1 MGVNLSFLG
10 AWQNFCLVGLHNF
23 ETQKTF
29 NQFMFKMRKKKNE
42 NMAEEIKETAAE
54 KTKETTVE
62 SMENTQTETET
73 AEEKNDTHEE
83 EHEHKKAKH
92 KKDKN
97 EVLFQELGEKLAEIT
112 DKHLRLQAEFDNF
125 RKRTMKEK
133 ADLIKSGGESVLVNI
148 LPVVDDFERALIS
161 LKDVPDD
168 DAGKKGTQLIYNKFS
183 EFLKQNNIKEIDAVN
198 QDFDVDLHEAITKI
212 PAPDEKLKGKVVDV
226 VQKGYLLNDKVIRF
240 AKVVIGE

>member
-1 MGVNLSFLG
+1 MATKDSKSKEKEVI
-10 AWQNFCLVGLHNF
+10 
-23 ETQKTF
+23 TDDKTSAE
-29 NQFMFKMRKKKNE
+29 KV
-42 NMAEEIKETAAE
+42 EEIIAE
-54 KTKETTVE
+54 KQ
-62 SMENTQTETET
+62 ENSS
-73 AEEKNDTHEE
+73 EEKTD
-83 EHEHKKAKH
+83 KKMKS

-97 EVLFQELGEKLAEIT
+97 EVLLQELGEKLAEIT

-133 ADLIKSGGESVLVNI
+133 ADLIKSGGESVLINI
-148 LPVVDDFERALIS
+148 LPVVDDFERALNS
-161 LKDVPDD
+161 LKDVPDE

-183 EFLKQNNIKEIDAVN
+183 EFLKQNNIREINAVN

-226 VQKGYLLNDKVIRF
+226 VQKGYTLNDKVIRF

>member
-1 MGVNLSFLG
+1 
-10 AWQNFCLVGLHNF
+10 
-23 ETQKTF
+23 
-29 NQFMFKMRKKKNE
+29 MFKMNKKKKEDMAE
-42 NMAEEIKETAAE
+42 NVTETTAEEIKNVQPEAE
-54 KTKETTVE
+54 P
-62 SMENTQTETET
+62 
-73 AEEKNDTHEE
+73 AEEKDETQAE
-83 EHEHKKAKH
+83 EHAHKKTKH

-97 EVLFQELGEKLAEIT
+97 EVLLMELGEKLVEIT

-148 LPVVDDFERALIS
+148 LPVVDDFERALVS

-183 EFLKQNNIKEIDAVN
+183 EFLKQNNIKEIEAIK
-198 QDFDVDLHEAITKI
+198 QDFNVDLHEAITKI
-212 PAPDEKLKGKVVDV
+212 PAPDESLKGKVVDV